1 MVKRIVLGIF
11 IAAALF
17 FTAWGVNYVTSPLN
31 SVNVTTDTV
40 ENVIS
45 DENAVII
52 REEQVYYSDISGTL
66 YNNVADGDRV
76 AKDSLISTV
85 FNGVISDD
93 NLNELRTIDKKI
105 ERRRANL
112 SSSSIY
118 TADSSDIESK
128 IASIIRDI
136 APTGENNDI
145 MRISDYKDDINN
157 LRNGV
162 EISDTD
168 VLNSLLLEKE
178 SIENRISTN
187 KSEIMAGM
195 SGIFMTYIDG
205 LESTLK
211 PEDIETY
218 TVESIR
224 SLVIPEARRLA
235 NKTVEEGG
243 AVCKIANNHVWYAAL
258 EVPTAEIDK
267 HQIGDSVT
275 LRFNSIGG
283 QTIEGE
289 LYFISQNDENGSK
302 LAVVRCPSYFEG
314 AFSYRSTDIDMI
326 FESYTGVKV
335 PIYAIRNDESG
346 QYVIAMSGS
355 AEYKCYCDILYTDI
369 ENEFVIIRSS
379 EISETNL
386 EDMDR
391 IIIGER

>member
-40 ENVIS
+40 ENIIS